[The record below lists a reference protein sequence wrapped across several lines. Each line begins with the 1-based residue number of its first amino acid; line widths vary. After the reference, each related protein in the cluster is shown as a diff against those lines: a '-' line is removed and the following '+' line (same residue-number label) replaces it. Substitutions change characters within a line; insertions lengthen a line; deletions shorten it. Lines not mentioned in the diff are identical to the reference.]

1 MAFTLP
7 KKFVIGD
14 KRYLVLKKNEI
25 KIFEDKTTKVAT
37 FTYSRWAW
45 FISFFTEIDEAVAKL
60 VAGEQDVK
68 LQLSIGGGWYVSVT
82 SGYRCVDVR
91 KFYWLPGVGERPTKT
106 GLALR
111 LIEWAKVQH
120 IARELAEKHPALAA
134 AQPCWMGEDHQN
146 QEGALNC
153 NECNPFGGHGWLIDT
168 TATDTD

>member
-7 KKFVIGD
+7 KKFVVGE

-25 KIFEDKTTKVAT
+25 KLFEDKTTKVAT

-60 VAGEQDVK
+60 VVGERDVK

-91 KFYWLPGVGERPTKT
+91 KFYWLPGVGEKPTKT

-111 LIEWAKVQH
+111 LNEWAKVQQ
-120 IARELAEKHPALAA
+120 IAREIAEKHPALAA

-146 QEGALNC
+146 PEGALNC

-168 TATDTD
+168 TD